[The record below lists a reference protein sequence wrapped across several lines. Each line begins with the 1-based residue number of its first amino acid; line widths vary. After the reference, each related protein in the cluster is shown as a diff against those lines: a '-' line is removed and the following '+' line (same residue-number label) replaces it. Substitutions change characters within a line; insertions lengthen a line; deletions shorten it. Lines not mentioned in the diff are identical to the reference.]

1 MKNKVSKKI
10 QRLANEIWDLEKE
23 IQRGNNVEENQN
35 KIEKI
40 TNSLSIAE
48 MIAIDEYLMSK

>member
-10 QRLANEIWDLEKE
+10 QRLANEIWSLERE
-23 IQRGNNVEENQN
+23 IQRGNNVEKNQN

-40 TNSLSIAE
+40 TNSLSFEE

>member
-23 IQRGNNVEENQN
+23 IQRGNNVEEN
-35 KIEKI
+35 
-40 TNSLSIAE
+40 
-48 MIAIDEYLMSK
+48 